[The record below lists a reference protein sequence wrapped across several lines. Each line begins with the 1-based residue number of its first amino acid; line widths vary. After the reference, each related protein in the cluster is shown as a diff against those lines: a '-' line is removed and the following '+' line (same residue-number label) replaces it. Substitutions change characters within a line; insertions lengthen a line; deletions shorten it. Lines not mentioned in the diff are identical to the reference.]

1 MTLLRYFVD
10 DGNFTLTIKDFEDD
24 DGPMLS
30 LITWP
35 RYDFDRLS
43 SSFPMNRFEAAWKFL
58 SCMLLRHKSVSVD
71 GFIVR
76 FS

>member
-10 DGNFTLTIKDFEDD
+10 DGNFTLTIKDFEDE

-43 SSFPMNRFEAAWKFL
+43 SSFPMN
-58 SCMLLRHKSVSVD
+58 
-71 GFIVR
+71 
-76 FS
+76 